1 MQKYKDFLTCANKSE
16 ELGRNLGVFLR
27 FLHKKNIRC
36 HLERCPELAVK
47 RLSMNCSDQFIVKVR
62 EIARECKKLL
72 IRERPDVAFG
82 CIQQE

>member
-1 MQKYKDFLTCANKSE
+1 MNFGAKILHFFNIRKGNMLFYAFW
-16 ELGRNLGVFLR
+16 GVLST
-27 FLHKKNIRC
+27 KNIRG
-36 HLERCPELAVK
+36 HLERCPELAVE
-47 RLSMNCSDQFIVKVR
+47 RLYMNCSDQFIVKVR